1 MVSSDASTQT
11 AQFPETEMHILPPG
25 TMQHWVIPDRLSGE
39 EPLLN
44 YDDYIQI
51 STLAHDEWCV
61 FDPTNKDII
70 NTLWAEIGKTELDQM
85 NEIITEQRNLDG
97 GRLGWQFTPFFSGE
111 PQDTEI
117 LRVLA
122 QFEQDFDFEHWL
134 NDKQHIN
141 AIKDYNRHLFLSG
154 EFIDQR
160 DGWAGEIRSEDYY
173 DNGLWYSWKNN
184 PETTSHTKHLLL
196 VERYTMDVEILN
208 HPTDGSKS
216 YAKGTTEY
224 GDVYIPSKFAKYLPP
239 IGETSMM
246 TLVPQVFDGER
257 KCIPWKCIF
266 QHDGRHEMPK
276 PINAPIDY

>member
-1 MVSSDASTQT
+1 MVSTDASTQT
-11 AQFPETEMHILPPG
+11 TACAAWSQETEQYILPPG
-25 TMQHWVIPDRLSGE
+25 TMQHWLIPDRQYQDGMGSPGSTE
-39 EPLLN
+39 C
-44 YDDYIQI
+44 IHI
-51 STLAHDEWCV
+51 STLAHDEWLV
-61 FDPTNKDII
+61 DDPVNKDII
-70 NTLWAEIGKTELDQM
+70 YTLWAEIGKTELDQM
-85 NEIITEQRNLDG
+85 KEIIAEQGHLEG
-97 GRLGWQFTPFFSGE
+97 GCLYWSTLMSGE

-117 LRVLA
+117 LGVLS
-122 QFEQDFDFEHWL
+122 QFEEDFDFEHWL

-173 DNGLWYSWKNN
+173 DNELWYSWKNN

-196 VERYTMDVEILN
+196 VERYTMDVEILSRRV
-208 HPTDGSKS
+208 DGPIS

-239 IGETSMM
+239 IGATSMM
-246 TLVPQVFDGER
+246 TLVPQVFDGKG

-266 QHDGRHEMPK
+266 QHDGQH
-276 PINAPIDY
+276 Y